1 MRPRVRSRAVPPS
14 VTGVHAYRPATRMKR
29 QVQDLR
35 KGKRGLVAHWFK
47 LEFVPRDLG
56 KGTPSALGSRRFA
69 SMRNHLSGMGAS
81 LTNGPIVRVGHIP
94 RVRGK
99 KGIPTIQVPYS
110 PGKFFTYMGT
120 VLSGKVKKGLR
131 QRPSFRDSESV
142 NQYER
147 FHRQATFNMG
157 LNCILEVGNDGQGN
171 PTHIL
176 VMKRPSSVPI
186 EPDVHDFP
194 AGLLRKTG
202 TMAELISGVNGR
214 IEKEV
219 GVKASALRVI
229 GPGLKPVQEP
239 ILFALQRL
247 DRLANYNPVVIQRA
261 NVGVEEV
268 RRKVQAHIDDRRNAR
283 DPFAAAGFVLVPRD
297 ARSVREFAQK
307 HSTFMPEVFRL
318 YAQELNKNRKRD

>member
-1 MRPRVRSRAVPPS
+1 MKKQMR
-14 VTGVHAYRPATRMKR
+14 
-29 QVQDLR
+29 DLQ

-47 LEFVPRDLG
+47 LEFVPHTLG
-56 KGTPSALGSRRFA
+56 KQNSSKLGKQRFA
-69 SMRNHLSGMGAS
+69 GMRQHLSSMGVS

-99 KGIPTIQVPYS
+99 GEIPTIQVPYS
-110 PGKFFTYMGT
+110 NGKFFSYMGT

-131 QRPSFRDSESV
+131 QRPSFRNPTSTS
-142 NQYER
+142 QYER

-157 LNCILEVGNDGQGN
+157 LNCILEVGNDGHGN

-202 TMAELISGVNGR
+202 TMSELISSVNGR

-219 GVKASALRVI
+219 GVKASQLHVI
-229 GPGLKPVQEP
+229 GPGLKPVEEP

-261 NVGVEEV
+261 NVDVKEIQ
-268 RRKVQAHIDDRRNAR
+268 RKVQAHIDDRRRAN

-307 HSTFMPEVFRL
+307 NPTFMPEIFRL